1 MKITVSAA
9 ENDSTLG
16 EVLRRRGFSRR
27 LVTKLKRTENGF
39 TRRGKLVRTVDNV
52 YEDDVIQIKDIQGD
66 IPQVNASLDVP
77 VLYEDEDVIV
87 FDKPSEMPVHQS
99 IKHRDDT
106 LANFFAV
113 KCPGITFRPVNR
125 LDRNTMGCVVCA
137 KSRHAAHILQGSI
150 EKVYYGLIPAPKF
163 SGGRICAPIA
173 RQQESII
180 LRCVREDGQYA
191 ATCWRVLEMRG
202 EHALC
207 EFTLETG
214 RTHQIRVHMAH
225 IGYPLIGDDMYGG
238 DCTSRKTQALLC
250 GEVTFKRPFDGKSI
264 TVKTDRKL

>member
-9 ENDSTLG
+9 ENGNTLG
-16 EVLRRRGFSRR
+16 EVLRKRGFSHR
-27 LVTKLKRTENGF
+27 LVTKLKRIENGI
-39 TRRGKLVRTVDNV
+39 TRRGELVRTVDYV

-137 KSRHAAHILQGSI
+137 KNRHAAHILQGSI
-150 EKVYYGLIPAPKF
+150 EKVYYGLIPAAKF

-191 ATCWRVLEMRG
+191 ATCWRVLEMHG

-207 EFTLETG
+207 EFILETG

-238 DCTSRKTQALLC
+238 DCTSWKTQALLC
-250 GEVTFKRPFDGKSI
+250 GEVTFKRPFDGISI